1 MIALDLSQLYNQV
14 LLITYLKF
22 TKKNAKGA
30 WKEKKTKSVCNFIG
44 LKSHKLNYECKK
56 CKKRWKTLLMKIIH
70 MLKKTF
76 EELKLKN
83 LGDYHDLYAQ
93 SDTLCLQL
101 FWKTLET
108 SVLKYMNSI
117 LLIFCLHQ
125 D

>member
-1 MIALDLSQLYNQV
+1 MKD
-14 LLITYLKF
+14 ITNEDYTHAQKIFKYL
-22 TKKNAKGA
+22 
-30 WKEKKTKSVCNFIG
+30 
-44 LKSHKLNYECKK
+44 
-56 CKKRWKTLLMKIIH
+56 
-70 MLKKTF
+70 
-76 EELKLKN
+76 LKLKH
-83 LGDYHDLYAQ
+83 LGNYHGLYAQ

>member
-1 MIALDLSQLYNQV
+1 
-14 LLITYLKF
+14 
-22 TKKNAKGA
+22 
-30 WKEKKTKSVCNFIG
+30 
-44 LKSHKLNYECKK
+44 
-56 CKKRWKTLLMKIIH
+56 
-70 MLKKTF
+70 MLKKIF

-117 LLIFCLHQ
+117 LLIFVCTRISMASLFKK